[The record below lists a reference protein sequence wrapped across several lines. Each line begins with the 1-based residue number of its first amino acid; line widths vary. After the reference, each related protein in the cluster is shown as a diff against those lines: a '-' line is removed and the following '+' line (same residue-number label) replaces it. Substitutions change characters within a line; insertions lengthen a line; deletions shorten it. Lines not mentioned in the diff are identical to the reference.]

1 MKVFA
6 VVTER
11 DGETTKSPGH
21 VETEIG
27 RTTRRFAAETIESV
41 WESRFWRDPEETIV
55 AIYEEHPAIVVLR
68 SGDAE

>member
-11 DGETTKSPGH
+11 DGETMKSPGH
-21 VETEIG
+21 AETEIV

-41 WESRFWRDPEETIV
+41 WESRFWRNPEETVV
-55 AIYEEHPAIVVLR
+55 AIYEEHSAIVVLH
-68 SGDAE
+68 SGDSE